1 MTRDDFDRYERESVI
16 RALGDSRRGPGED
29 AAQRLIRGIERRR
42 RAVAD
47 KAKQKEK
54 A

>member
-16 RALGDSRRGPGED
+16 RALGDSRRSPDED

-42 RAVAD
+42 AVAD

>member
-1 MTRDDFDRYERESVI
+1 MTRADCDRYERESVI

-42 RAVAD
+42 AAVD

>member
-1 MTRDDFDRYERESVI
+1 MTRADCDRYERESVI
-16 RALGDSRRGPGED
+16 RALGDSRRGPGD
-29 AAQRLIRGIERRR
+29 DGTQRLIRGIERR

>member
-16 RALGDSRRGPGED
+16 RALGNSRHGTGED
-29 AAQRLIRGIERRR
+29 GAQRLIRGIERRR
-42 RAVAD
+42 AAVD
-47 KAKQKEK
+47 KAKQKEQ